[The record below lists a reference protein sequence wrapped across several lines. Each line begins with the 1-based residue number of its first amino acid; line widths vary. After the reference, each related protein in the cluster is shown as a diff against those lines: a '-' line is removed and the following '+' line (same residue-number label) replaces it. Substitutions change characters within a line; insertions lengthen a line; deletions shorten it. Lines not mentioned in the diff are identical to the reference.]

1 MVPDYTWLLIFGA
14 FVLGGTVKGALGVGL
29 PLVTVPVLSLWLP
42 IGQAIGL
49 MVMPV
54 LLSNL
59 IQSTEGAGLQGNLR
73 RFGGM
78 IATQFVVTI
87 VAVRLTLA
95 MSPSELE
102 KMVAVSLLIA
112 VGLMAFTPQFTVN
125 PRHEGA
131 AGIGVGALS
140 GLLGGISSL
149 TGPLVIAYLMA
160 LRLNREAFVGS
171 ISVIYLCGAIP
182 LYAAMLYFGRIGLGD
197 IGLSILAL
205 APMGA
210 GLLMGRALR
219 TRVNEAIFRKLL
231 LLFLTVIAILLLS

>member
-1 MVPDYTWLLIFGA
+1 MESYYTWLLIFAA

-29 PLVTVPVLSLWLP
+29 PLVTVPMLSLWLP
-42 IGQAIGL
+42 IAQSIGL

-59 IQSTEGAGLQGNLR
+59 IQSREGTGLRGNLR
-73 RFGGM
+73 RFAGM
-78 IATQFVVTI
+78 IATQFVITI
-87 VAVRLTLA
+87 MAVRLTLA
-95 MSPSELE
+95 MSSSELE
-102 KMVAVSLLIA
+102 TMVALSLMIA
-112 VGLMAFTPQFTVN
+112 VALMACTPQFTVH
-125 PRHEGA
+125 PQYEGV

-205 APMGA
+205 APMCA

-219 TRVNEAIFRKLL
+219 TRVNEALFRKLL
-231 LLFLTVIAILLLS
+231 LLFLTVLAILLLI